1 MHSASRSKYSAQK
14 YPDLAARIAEA
25 VALQTAVNVSLE
37 VSSKPEMPFQLEPN
51 NSSVFTDKL
60 EPPAQVKKSELP
72 KTWTIFKSM
81 RSAVEKTA
89 NVAKKVR

>member
-25 VALQTAVNVSLE
+25 VPLQTAVNVSI
-37 VSSKPEMPFQLEPN
+37 
-51 NSSVFTDKL
+51 DKL

-72 KTWTIFKSM
+72 KTWPIFKSV
-81 RSAVEKTA
+81 RGAVEKTA
-89 NVAKKVR
+89 KVAEKVSYIE